1 MDAMDATSLE
11 DLFFLND
18 AMNGGGDEAQQDAQH
33 VPLQFIADA
42 FPPSPPPSSMQSN
55 LMMPNAP
62 SPSLHLDPMQTSAS
76 LASNTSNLST
86 AKSSSK
92 KKAAAVSAIVA
103 ADSSSP
109 MSTAMMTAKLQK
121 LSAAKKFLT
130 LDDVEREILRH
141 NAHLPPDAKRKMA
154 KAEFKRLKHC
164 ETVRQSR
171 VRKKVMCAN
180 LDLDLLV
187 HLRPLTCLRLACFSC
202 LLTQKPP
209 GGAQGPETGERRAR
223 GGTNQEPG
231 RVPRAQ

>member
-1 MDAMDATSLE
+1 MDAMDAASLE

-18 AMNGGGDEAQQDAQH
+18 AMDGGGGDEAQQDAQP

-76 LASNTSNLST
+76 LVLTSSTSNLST

-92 KKAAAVSAIVA
+92 KKAAAVSAIAA
-103 ADSSSP
+103 ADSSP
-109 MSTAMMTAKLQK
+109 MSTAKLQK

-187 HLRPLTCLRLACFSC
+187 PLRPLTCLRFACLFAYSK
-202 LLTQKPP
+202 T
-209 GGAQGPETGERRAR
+209 TRRSVR
-223 GGTNQEPG
+223 T
-231 RVPRAQ
+231 